1 MVESATKEKVLLKGT
16 DAVGQAAILAGCEH
30 YYGYPITPQNEIP
43 EYMSRELPK
52 AGGVFLQSESEV
64 SSINMVFGAA
74 CAGKRVMTSTSGP
87 GYSLMAEGLSNVA
100 GTELPTVVVLTSRGG
115 PGGGNLESTQLDY
128 LCTTR
133 GNGHGG
139 YRNIVL
145 APASVQEMFDLTQLA
160 FDLADKYGIIVVVMV
175 DGTLVQMM
183 EPVEARRVTLGEPLP
198 PKPWAITGKRGR
210 AERNLIASCW
220 PVPGTSQ
227 VFWDKLTAKY
237 QAIKEQEVR
246 CEVRDLDDAD
256 VIVVAFGLVS
266 RLALGG
272 VEMAR
277 EQGIKVGMI
286 RPITLW
292 PFPFATINGAALP
305 GREFLVVEGNMGQML
320 EDVDHAVRGQC
331 PIAFLGQ
338 STSFVSP
345 VKVFEEIKRLA
356 AKD

>member
-1 MVESATKEKVLLKGT
+1 MVEAATKEKVLLKGT

-43 EYMSRELPK
+43 EYMARELAK
-52 AGGVFLQSESEV
+52 AGGVFLQAESEV

-87 GYSLMAEGLSNVA
+87 GYSLMAEGFSNIA
-100 GTELPTVVVLTSRGG
+100 GTELPTVAVLTSRGG

-128 LCTTR
+128 LCATR

-145 APASVQEMFDLTQLA
+145 APSSVQEIFDLTQLA
-160 FDLADKYGIIVVVMV
+160 FDLADKYGILVVVMT

-183 EPVEARRVTLGEPLP
+183 EPVEVRRVTLGEPLP
-198 PKPWAITGKRGR
+198 PKPWAVTGKHGR
-210 AERNLIASCW
+210 KERNLVASCW
-220 PVPGTSQ
+220 PVPGSSQ

-237 QAIKEQEVR
+237 QEIKEHEVR
-246 CEVRDLDDAD
+246 CELLDLDDAG
-256 VIVVAFGLVS
+256 VVVVAFGLVS

-292 PFPFATINGAALP
+292 PFPFAIINAAAQP
-305 GREFLVVEGNMGQML
+305 GRKFLVVEGNMGQML

-331 PIAFLGQ
+331 PIEFLGQ

-345 VKVFEEIKRLA
+345 VKVFEQIKSLA
-356 AKD
+356 AK